1 MASYVFCRV
10 CDERHDSYE
19 EALRYLTGLVTD
31 ERYYTR
37 HETPPKIMRRT
48 PMIGVGAHGGRGLFV
63 MGACAGLR
71 WQPLGPKDLPYLH
84 RIEVIWDGAIYAA
97 NYDRVFAGV
106 TKYNRRSWTSATR
119 DDYRLVLQRILDGE
133 VVSRVCDRP
142 TPPWEDAGKPAAQP
156 L

>member
-19 EALRYLTGLVTD
+19 NALRYLTELVTD

-63 MGACAGLR
+63 MGTCAGLAGSR
-71 WQPLGPKDLPYLH
+71 W
-84 RIEVIWDGAIYAA
+84 A
-97 NYDRVFAGV
+97 
-106 TKYNRRSWTSATR
+106 RRTCPICT
-119 DDYRLVLQRILDGE
+119 G
-133 VVSRVCDRP
+133 SR
-142 TPPWEDAGKPAAQP
+142 
-156 L
+156 